1 MGLLQVCKRLPG
13 KMKFSLICLA
23 VVAGFLAVEAVPCPY
38 DACSC
43 TEENIDCTNRGLTK
57 LPPLNPGTFPQHDL
71 DISGNKI
78 TSIGDGELPSNLQ
91 DIKSSGNPIATI
103 GDHAFDGS
111 KDTLLNIRIDGSTL
125 TDLPTALNVLD

>member
-1 MGLLQVCKRLPG
+1 MGLVQVCMQVPG
-13 KMKFSLICLA
+13 KMKLSIVCLLAGILA
-23 VVAGFLAVEAVPCPY
+23 VQAASITCPY
-38 DACSC
+38 DAC
-43 TEENIDCTNRGLTK
+43 TCTNRGLTA

-71 DISGNKI
+71 DISGNNI

-91 DIKSSGNPIATI
+91 DIKSAGNPIAII

-125 TDLPTALNVLD
+125 PDLPTALNVL